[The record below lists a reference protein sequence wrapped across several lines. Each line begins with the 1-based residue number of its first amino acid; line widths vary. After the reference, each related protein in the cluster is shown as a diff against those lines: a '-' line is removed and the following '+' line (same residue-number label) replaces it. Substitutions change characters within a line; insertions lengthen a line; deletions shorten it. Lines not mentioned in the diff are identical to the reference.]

1 MRCKRLNEKRFCH
14 DYKHFNKDD
23 YIHDMSQ
30 IYWHEKFK
38 ELRNNLYQTI
48 KNIIDTL
55 EEVTRKHVPI
65 KEVPHSKLKQFD
77 KPCITDGILKS
88 VKVKQRMFR
97 SHYLSNDVRKV
108 MQYKKYANKLNK
120 FKAISKTKYIMITR
134 LISTKQT

>member
-1 MRCKRLNEKRFCH
+1 
-14 DYKHFNKDD
+14 
-23 YIHDMSQ
+23 MSQ